1 MARFS
6 QINYSH
12 SLNQAAYDF
21 FLQHPLPQ
29 VTVHPYINYSRYLFD
44 PLQRRPVWAR
54 NQPHPTE
61 VQSIYSSLH
70 PLLQTHVMKQMKLH
84 KNNPK
89 THTLTCM
96 PDVAT
101 FQTASQLSMHFFLLF
116 CSSSSSSSFAIL
128 SEVYFRLLNGLLIL
142 IPIPR
147 YFPAIRNFSRLN
159 ICPKA
164 LPTPRSWS
172 SSCPYTLRQT
182 VENLLDLTGVVYPN
196 NVANPIQSSHSYEG
210 KNVHVF
216 IRIP

>member
-89 THTLTCM
+89 TYTLTCM

-116 CSSSSSSSFAIL
+116 FLFFFFFFIRPIVRSVL
-128 SEVYFRLLNGLLIL
+128 SPPQWPSN
-142 IPIPR
+142 
-147 YFPAIRNFSRLN
+147 
-159 ICPKA
+159 
-164 LPTPRSWS
+164 T
-172 SSCPYTLRQT
+172 
-182 VENLLDLTGVVYPN
+182 
-196 NVANPIQSSHSYEG
+196 HSYSQIFPS
-210 KNVHVF
+210 K
-216 IRIP
+216 P